1 MTASHEQ
8 GGPAIGDGEPVTVV
22 VADDHPVYRQGLV
35 DILVSVGID
44 VLRQVPNG
52 EAAVAAAI
60 ELAPDV
66 VVMDLNMPGTTGF
79 EATRIISER
88 VPSTKV
94 LVLTVSA
101 QESDVVDAIVAGA
114 SGYVLKDG
122 SISEIVAGIRAA
134 AAGESLISPQIAQT
148 LLERIRERSSAMAA
162 AGRTE
167 LSERELEILGLVAAG
182 MGNAEIAK
190 TLYIS
195 ESTARNHVSNI
206 LLKLHLDTRVQAAVV
221 AVREGMV

>member
-8 GGPAIGDGEPVTVV
+8 GGSAIGDGEPVTVV